1 MKLFCK
7 NKQHWEITN
16 GKLILGAKSD
26 EFLTEQLARMTAR
39 LEAEIRLEI
48 YEAICAIDFTT
59 NRKAIVKSGIENV
72 ALQVQ
77 DMCAQIAL
85 GEAK

>member
-1 MKLFCK
+1 MKIFCR
-7 NKQHWEITN
+7 NKQHWEINN
-16 GKLILGAKSD
+16 GKLILGADTD
-26 EFLTEQLARMTAR
+26 EFLADQLARMTAR
-39 LEAEIRLEI
+39 LEAEIRLDI
-48 YEAICAIDFTT
+48 YDAICAIDFTT

-85 GEAK
+85 GETK